1 VISPKL
7 IPAIILA
14 IAALRGQDAPTVCG
28 KAFVTPEQVKVQVIC
43 IPVVA
48 LRNLGV
54 PIPPG
59 VEAITQVWVDVPE
72 GALGV
77 AAVLDG
83 EARIDFARKQS
94 DGVRRAMVVFD
105 KNPIE
110 LPTIEIVNGTT
121 GATLQA
127 VRKTNHR

>member
-1 VISPKL
+1 MISPKL
-7 IPAIILA
+7 IPAILLA
-14 IAALRGQDAPTVCG
+14 IAALRGQDAPPVCG
-28 KAFVTPEQVKVQVIC
+28 QTFITSEQIKVQVIC
-43 IPVVA
+43 IPVTA

-83 EARIDFARKQS
+83 EARIDFARKQN
-94 DGVRRAMVVFD
+94 DGVRRAMLAFD
-105 KNPIE
+105 KPPVQ
-110 LPTIEIVNGTT
+110 LPTIEIVNGIT

-127 VRKTNHR
+127 VRKTNQR

>member
-1 VISPKL
+1 MISPKL
-7 IPAIILA
+7 IPAILLA
-14 IAALRGQDAPTVCG
+14 IAALRGQDAPPVCG
-28 KAFVTPEQVKVQVIC
+28 RAFVTAEQVKVQVIC
-43 IPVVA
+43 IPVVT

-83 EARIDFARKQS
+83 EARIDFARKQN
-94 DGVRRAMVVFD
+94 DGVRRAMLAFD
-105 KNPIE
+105 KPPVQ

-121 GATLQA
+121 GATFQA
-127 VRKTNHR
+127 VRKINQR